1 MRRVL
6 KLFVIPET
14 PPGAPPEPRESLEVE
29 ATGEDALRAAAHA
42 AIEALGLRVRA
53 VSFTESGLVGYA
65 EELS

>member
-6 KLFVIPET
+6 KLFVVPAA
-14 PPGAPPEPRESLEVE
+14 PLGAQPEPHTSLEVE
-29 ATGEDALRAAAHA
+29 ASTEDGLRAAAHT
-42 AIEALGLRVRA
+42 AIEALGVRVRA

>member
-1 MRRVL
+1 MRRTL
-6 KLFVIPET
+6 KLFVIPAA
-14 PPGAPPEPRESLEVE
+14 PPGAPPEPKESLDVE
-29 ATGEDALRAAAHA
+29 ASGEDGLRAAAHA

>member
-6 KLFVIPET
+6 KLFVIPVA
-14 PPGAPPEPRESLEVE
+14 PPGAPPEPHTSLEVE
-29 ATGEDALRAAAHA
+29 ASNEDGLRAAAHT

-65 EELS
+65 EEVS